1 MLLDTVCSVIIGLG
15 FRVRFFS
22 VFNRAELGFF
32 ARYGQSNGI
41 SSFLH
46 SLRGNTMELVC
57 LT

>member
-15 FRVRFFS
+15 FGVRFFQFS
-22 VFNRAELGFF
+22 TGLKLEFF

-41 SSFLH
+41 NSFLH
-46 SLRGNTMELVC
+46 SLRGNTVELVC